1 MLNRKSV
8 LSLLRRPEPSLPS
21 LTGPALVVG
30 SGPGARLPDGFSD
43 LWTVATVNASQA
55 TASSLGCGNPDLTLF
70 GKAVLERRPVNREAQ
85 KVIRGLS
92 TETVIWQNRKWW
104 LRIRLAVLGYSYA
117 RICLMSE
124 EVRLKVISEAV
135 GRHIGREG
143 RPSNGVLLALLCLQ
157 LGNSIVVMTGFSLS
171 QSGHS
176 YNDKGRVRNHSN
188 ADREVLAD
196 ALARGARIYTNDP
209 VFASES
215 GLPLY
220 RGEAL

>member
-1 MLNRKSV
+1 MLEK
-8 LSLLRRPEPSLPS
+8 
-21 LTGPALVVG
+21 
-30 SGPGARLPDGFSD
+30 
-43 LWTVATVNASQA
+43 
-55 TASSLGCGNPDLTLF
+55 
-70 GKAVLERRPVNREAQ
+70 RPVNREAQ
-85 KVIRGLS
+85 KVLRGLS
-92 TETVIWQNRKWW
+92 AGAIIWQNRKWW

-117 RICLMSE
+117 RIYLMSE
-124 EVRLKVISEAV
+124 EVRLKVVADAV
-135 GRHIGREG
+135 GRYIGREG
-143 RPSNGVLLALLCLQ
+143 RPSNGVLLALLCLH

-176 YNDKGRVRNHSN
+176 YNDKGRVRNHAN

-209 VFASES
+209 AFASES